1 MSVRITITSSLQ
13 ARPVSTRY
21 HGPDGPMSED
31 LILCAGN
38 RTRPSVMSRSGE
50 RRRRPAMRG
59 LRRWTVEVYVG
70 EDEGR
75 TYAEAA
81 LQDDIGNHVL
91 GKGGARLNPADPDVP
106 EIGDEI
112 AVARALVD
120 LGHRLLTTAAAD
132 LRSVTHEAVTLT
144 R

>member
-1 MSVRITITSSLQ
+1 
-13 ARPVSTRY
+13 
-21 HGPDGPMSED
+21 
-31 LILCAGN
+31 
-38 RTRPSVMSRSGE
+38 
-50 RRRRPAMRG
+50 MRA

-81 LQDDIGNHVL
+81 LHDDIGNQIL
-91 GKGGARLNPADPDVP
+91 GQGGARLNPADPDVP

-120 LGHRLLTTAAAD
+120 LGNRLLSTASSDIAA
-132 LRSVTHEAVTLT
+132 VTHESVTLT
-144 R
+144 H

>member
-1 MSVRITITSSLQ
+1 
-13 ARPVSTRY
+13 
-21 HGPDGPMSED
+21 
-31 LILCAGN
+31 
-38 RTRPSVMSRSGE
+38 
-50 RRRRPAMRG
+50 MRA

-81 LQDDIGNHVL
+81 LQDDIGNRIL
-91 GKGGARLNPADPDVP
+91 GRGGARLNPADPDVP

-120 LGHRLLTTAAAD
+120 LGHRLLSTASSDIAA
-132 LRSVTHEAVTLT
+132 VTHEPVTLT
-144 R
+144 H